1 MELNIMIKIVSSS
14 LAMPIYYHYN
24 KSGKEKTPGSV
35 GTQPGA
41 DSTGFRTIE
50 PR

>member
-1 MELNIMIKIVSSS
+1 MELNIMIKIVASS
-14 LAMPIYYHYN
+14 LAMAIYYQYN
-24 KSGKEKTPGSV
+24 KYGQEKTPGSV
-35 GTQPGA
+35 GTRPRA